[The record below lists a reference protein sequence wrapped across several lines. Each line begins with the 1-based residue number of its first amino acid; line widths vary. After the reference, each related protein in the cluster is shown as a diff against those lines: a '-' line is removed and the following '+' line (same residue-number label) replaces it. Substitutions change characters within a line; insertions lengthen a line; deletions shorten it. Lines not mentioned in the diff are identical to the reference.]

1 MIKYIYLYQVLAPLG
16 TSLLDQ
22 FINAKNPLYAKIG
35 EEKLKPYLDE
45 MPTVNHSINLFNV
58 LKLLYDLLRTKCNMN
73 YH

>member
-1 MIKYIYLYQVLAPLG
+1 MIDHIHFHQVLAPLG

-45 MPTVNHSINLFNV
+45 MPTVNSSHISINSS
-58 LKLLYDLLRTKCNMN
+58 KTC
-73 YH
+73 